1 MKLGTLVIN
10 IKFLFFKKK
19 IFFPGGSV
27 VEKIAKN
34 SKICHIFFIFSTFL
48 LDNRSN
54 MDKIPVKLYE
64 KTVKFYL
71 EIFEFKVFV
80 QSIIK
85 IIFDL
90 AVKYV
95 WCDYCVFFLLLLISE
110 YVQRNK

>member
-1 MKLGTLVIN
+1 M
-10 IKFLFFKKK
+10 
-19 IFFPGGSV
+19 